1 LCCHIQLTPTNRSWP
16 EDQGG
21 ILVKKGAY
29 DHMRQIYEEERR
41 KEFLEQNKR
50 FREVKQGLTNYVP
63 AFNSYNNSY
72 TRLAGVLAM

>member
-1 LCCHIQLTPTNRSWP
+1 
-16 EDQGG
+16 
-21 ILVKKGAY
+21 
-29 DHMRQIYEEERR
+29 MRQIYEEERR